1 MPRKPRI
8 DTPGTVHHVGTRG
21 NRRAAIVASDH
32 DRQDFL
38 RLLAEVCERYHL
50 ECGSWCLMTNHYHL
64 ILRSNSGLLSP
75 AMAMFNGRFARSMNA
90 RHGNVGHHFGQRF
103 FNRVLE
109 DPQYRLEVAR
119 YIPLNPVRA
128 GLVPAPELWPW
139 SSFAAE
145 MGQARQ
151 PRFFSRFVISEWFDG
166 SSMRFRAWVLAGG
179 GSTAACL
186 DALFEAYDRKTAIRI
201 ANDAHDI
208 SFDEIATY
216 LGVSRWRLWNELR
229 DQPLPSETPA

>member
-8 DTPGTVHHVGTRG
+8 DAPGTIHHVGARG

-38 RLLAEVCERYHL
+38 RLLAEVCDRYHL

-64 ILRSNSGLLSP
+64 ILRSNAGLISS
-75 AMAMFNGRFARSMNA
+75 AMAMLNGRFARWMNA

-109 DPQYRLEVAR
+109 DRRHRLEVAR
-119 YIPLNPVRA
+119 YIALNPVRA
-128 GLVPAPELWPW
+128 GLVSAPENWPW

-145 MGQARQ
+145 MGQARPQ
-151 PRFFSRFVISEWFDG
+151 TFSSPFVIDEWFEG
-166 SSMRFRAWVLAGG
+166 NSKRFRAWVLAGG
-179 GSTAACL
+179 GSTPACL
-186 DALFEAYDRKTAIRI
+186 HALFAAYDRPTAIRI

-208 SFDEIATY
+208 SFDEIATH
-216 LGVSRWRLWNELR
+216 LGISRWQLWNDLR
-229 DQPLPSETPA
+229 EQPPPTDA